1 LQKNIFISL
10 FETYQLPLYR
20 YLLQMTRNEETAE
33 ELLQETFYRAM
44 VSLKVENMN
53 QAKAWLFKVARN
65 LYIDQ
70 LRKAEAEER
79 MLEKVKAKQT
89 GISSLGNPQQQLE
102 KKWKQKELEQILS
115 MLPERMR
122 TILYLREIQGFTY
135 KELEIMMNLTE
146 SQVKVTLHR
155 ARSKFRQL
163 QAERKEEGAD

>member
-70 LRKAEAEER
+70 LRKAEAEGR

-102 KKWKQKELEQILS
+102 KNGNKKNWNKFYPCFRNECGRFSICGKSKDLPIKSWKS
-115 MLPERMR
+115 
-122 TILYLREIQGFTY
+122 
-135 KELEIMMNLTE
+135 
-146 SQVKVTLHR
+146 
-155 ARSKFRQL
+155 
-163 QAERKEEGAD
+163 

>member
-1 LQKNIFISL
+1 MQKNIFISL

-89 GISSLGNPQQQLE
+89 GISSRQSAATIGEKMETKRIGTNFIHASGTNADDSLFAGNPR
-102 KKWKQKELEQILS
+102 I
-115 MLPERMR
+115 
-122 TILYLREIQGFTY
+122 YL
-135 KELEIMMNLTE
+135 
-146 SQVKVTLHR
+146 
-155 ARSKFRQL
+155 
-163 QAERKEEGAD
+163 